1 MELESKQGFF
11 VCLFEVFFVVYQH
24 LSKGFFEAFD
34 EGWVAVGIDGAE
46 IALKGIEQPGDEEPL
61 LAAGERLALLREEI
75 THCDV
80 SLTEGYGVTFR
91 IRLCVCLPT
100 WAAQRSRTV
109 ACAMPSMPSLSM
121 ARKDGVNLN

>member
-1 MELESKQGFF
+1 MFQS
-11 VCLFEVFFVVYQH
+11 
-24 LSKGFFEAFD
+24 
-34 EGWVAVGIDGAE
+34 
-46 IALKGIEQPGDEEPL
+46 IEQTGYEQPL
-61 LAAGERLALLREEI
+61 LAAGERATLLGEEV

-121 ARKDGVNLN
+121 ARNDGVNLN

>member
-24 LSKGFFEAFD
+24 LSKGFFEAFG

-46 IALKGIEQPGDEEPL
+46 IALKGIEQP
-61 LAAGERLALLREEI
+61 ALLREEI